1 MNERLA
7 RGETPSIVLMRRGS
21 EVKESSPGGGDFN
34 RVLGRCESERDKTR
48 QLRERPVLVG

>member
-7 RGETPSIVLMRRGS
+7 RGETPSIVLMSRGS

-34 RVLGRCESERDKTR
+34 RVLGRCESELDKTR
-48 QLRERPVLVG
+48 H